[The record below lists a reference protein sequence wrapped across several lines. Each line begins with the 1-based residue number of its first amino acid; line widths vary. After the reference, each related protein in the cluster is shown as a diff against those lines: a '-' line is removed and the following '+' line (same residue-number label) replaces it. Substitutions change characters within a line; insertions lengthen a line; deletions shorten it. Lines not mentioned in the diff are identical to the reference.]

1 MNKIDEFQGIRR
13 SAQILVGFF
22 IAGTGIIL
30 LGFAILLVYADIIQ
44 DLPSKFVI
52 NLIILLCSVVG
63 ILCSLLGVRLV
74 SGKKTRLDG
83 ILFSPIIWKT
93 IAIVFIVLALAL
105 LVRGRWRLALLGL
118 IVGLLCFKAAHSGW
132 LARLLYSDR

>member
-13 SAQILVGFF
+13 SAQIVVGLL
-22 IAGTGIIL
+22 IAVTGIIL
-30 LGFAILLVYADIIQ
+30 LGFAILLIYADIIQ

-52 NLIILLCSVVG
+52 NLIILLCTVVG

-74 SGKKTRLDG
+74 SGKKTGFDG